1 MFMKLVTFRLFLLLL
16 IAVSALTG
24 SAFADEARPDVSG
37 LGSEDLAEVTR
48 AIVSIGKSSS
58 PEAIEILSALEAGQ
72 IERDSARRVF
82 LRKESGELVPLT
94 GGSPEGTTKKV
105 TLNNVARRTLG
116 ETLARLSL
124 TASDV
129 DVRRA
134 AAERLAD
141 QPDPE
146 TVEFIRSLVVAEK
159 DAKTKGFMALA
170 MAKVDL
176 RSPDRA
182 RRLAAAKAIIASE
195 DISLVAELKAI
206 VGKEPSSSYIE
217 PDPEVR
223 REFSRALSTV
233 ERRIVKINAISN
245 TIYGLSLG
253 SVLLLA
259 ALGLAITFGLMRVIN
274 MAHGEMLMLGA
285 YATFFVRERLV
296 AIGPEITEWYLL
308 FAIPFAFAVT
318 FGAGVLLERLVIRHL
333 YGRPLETLLATWGLS
348 LILIQAV
355 RLVFGAQN
363 VAVANPEW
371 LSGGFELM
379 PALVVPYS
387 RIAVL
392 SFTAI
397 VVLFVAYILRG
408 TSIGLRVRSVTQ
420 NRETAAALGIP
431 TRRVDTL
438 TFGLGSGLAGLGGV
452 ALSQLGNVGPELG
465 QQHII
470 DSFVVVVLGGVG
482 NILGTVIAGF
492 GLGIANKLLEPSVGA
507 VLGKIFLL
515 VILILFIQIRPQGLF
530 AQKGRAAESA

>member
-129 DVRRA
+129 NVRRA

>member
-1 MFMKLVTFRLFLLLL
+1 MKLVTFRLFLLLL

-72 IERDSARRVF
+72 IERDSARRDF

-129 DVRRA
+129 NVRRA

-146 TVEFIRSLVVAEK
+146 TVEFIRSLVEAEK

-206 VGKEPSSSYIE
+206 VGKGPNSYIE

-392 SFTAI
+392 LFTAI

>member
-1 MFMKLVTFRLFLLLL
+1 MKLVTFRLFLLLL
-16 IAVSALTG
+16 IAASALTG

-206 VGKEPSSSYIE
+206 VGKGPNSYIE

-392 SFTAI
+392 LFTAI

>member
-233 ERRIVKINAISN
+233 ERRIVKINVISN

>member
-1 MFMKLVTFRLFLLLL
+1 MKLVTFRLFLLLL